1 MRLILFVATAIAWLA
16 AAPPVAAQATAWQDL
31 EHAKARLIAA
41 TSAVGTAA
49 DVWLGLQVKLDPEF
63 KTYWRSPGDAGVP
76 PELDWSAS
84 RNVAGLTIEWPTPK
98 RYVLA
103 GFHTFGYADEVVLP
117 LKVTLVR
124 PGEPVA
130 VRLDLA
136 IGICRDIC
144 VLGEA
149 SFKLDLP
156 AGAATPSPH
165 AAAIERYRARV
176 PGAPQGIAISAW
188 VANRPGDVAL
198 TVDAV
203 RDDGPA
209 FGAIDVIVE
218 GLDGVAI
225 PPPHI
230 ERRGAREVA
239 AVYRWP
245 AKDAAH
251 VVPGRTVVVTLIEA
265 GRGGV
270 EQRVTL
276 GAR

>member
-1 MRLILFVATAIAWLA
+1 MHLILFAATTIAWLA
-16 AAPPVAAQATAWQDL
+16 AVPPAAAQATAWQDL

-49 DVWLGLQVKLDPEF
+49 EVWLGLQVKLDPDF
-63 KTYWRSPGDAGVP
+63 KTDWRSPGDAGVP
-76 PELDWSAS
+76 PELDWTAS
-84 RNVAGLTIEWPTPK
+84 RNVAGLTIAWPTPK

-103 GFHTFGYADEVVLP
+103 GYHTFGYANEVVLP
-117 LKVTLVR
+117 LKVTLER

-130 VRLDLA
+130 IRLELA

-156 AGAATPSPH
+156 VGAATPSPH
-165 AAAIERYRARV
+165 AATIERYRARV
-176 PGAPQGIAISAW
+176 PGTPQGIAISGW
-188 VANRPGDVAL
+188 VENRSGEVAL
-198 TVDAV
+198 TVDAT
-203 RDDGPA
+203 RDDGPG

-225 PPPHI
+225 PPPAI
-230 ERRGAREVA
+230 ERRGAREVV
-239 AVYRWP
+239 AVYRWS
-245 AKDAAH
+245 AKDAAA
-251 VVPGRTVVVTLIEA
+251 VVPGRTITVTLIEA
-265 GRGGV
+265 GRGV

>member
-1 MRLILFVATAIAWLA
+1 MHLILFVATAIAGLSA
-16 AAPPVAAQATAWQDL
+16 VAPAAAQATAWQDL
-31 EHAKARLIAA
+31 EYAKVRLIAA

-49 DVWLGLQVKLDPEF
+49 EVWLGLQVKLDPDF

-76 PELDWSAS
+76 PELDWTAS
-84 RNVAGLTIEWPTPK
+84 RNVAGLTIAWPTPT

-103 GFHTFGYADEVVLP
+103 GYHTFGYANEVVLP
-117 LKVTLVR
+117 LKVTLER

-130 VRLDLA
+130 IRLELA

-156 AGAATPSPH
+156 VGAATPAPH
-165 AAAIERYRARV
+165 AATIERYRARV
-176 PGAPQGIAISAW
+176 PGVPQGIAISGW
-188 VANRPGDVAL
+188 VENRSGEVAL
-198 TVDAV
+198 TVDAT
-203 RDDGPA
+203 RDDGPG

-218 GLDGVAI
+218 GLDGIAI
-225 PPPHI
+225 PPPAI
-230 ERRGAREVA
+230 ERRSARQVA
-239 AVYRWP
+239 AVYRWS
-245 AKDAAH
+245 AKDAAA
-251 VVPGRTVVVTLIEA
+251 VVPGRTITVTLIEA
-265 GRGGV
+265 GRGV

>member
-1 MRLILFVATAIAWLA
+1 VHPNFLVATAIAWLA
-16 AAPPVAAQATAWQDL
+16 AAQPAAAQATAWQDL

-41 TSAVGTAA
+41 TTAVGTAGE
-49 DVWLGLQVKLDPEF
+49 VWLGLEIKLDPEF

-84 RNVAGLTIEWPTPK
+84 RNVAGLTIAWPTPK

-117 LKVTLVR
+117 LQVALAR

-130 VRLDLA
+130 IRLELA

-149 SFKLDLP
+149 SFRLDLP
-156 AGAATPSPH
+156 AGVAAPSPH
-165 AAAIERYRARV
+165 AAAIARYRARV
-176 PGAPQGIAISAW
+176 PGPPQGIAIAAS
-188 VANRPGDVAL
+188 VADRSGEVVL
-198 TVDAV
+198 TVDAI
-203 RDDGPA
+203 RSDGPA

-218 GLDGVAI
+218 GLDGVAM
-225 PPPHI
+225 PPPAI
-230 ERRGAREVA
+230 ERRSARDVA

-245 AKDAAH
+245 AKDATA
-251 VVPGRTVVVTLIEA
+251 VTPGRTVVVTLIEA
-265 GRGGV
+265 GRGV